1 MVRVLL
7 GLETHTFYAMTSFE
21 NDTPQWLKNKDSGW
35 ITASMVCYQVLLQQ
49 EIKRATKGKQTGRT
63 IEIQRLIGRSLRTV
77 VDLKKLKV
85 AS

>member
-1 MVRVLL
+1 MLP
-7 GLETHTFYAMTSFE
+7 GSTS
-21 NDTPQWLKNKDSGW
+21 TRNKR
-35 ITASMVCYQVLLQQ
+35 
-49 EIKRATKGKQTGRT
+49 EATKGKQTGRT